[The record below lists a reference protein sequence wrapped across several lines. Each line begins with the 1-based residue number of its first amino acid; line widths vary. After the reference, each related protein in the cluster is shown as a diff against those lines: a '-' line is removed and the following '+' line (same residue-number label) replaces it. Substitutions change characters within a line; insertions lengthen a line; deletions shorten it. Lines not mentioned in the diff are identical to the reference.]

1 MKKVKVLGLAL
12 AFLAGACAETTKKS
26 ASPEDRARLLL
37 DVAVAALQEGDAID
51 ALERLFE
58 AERLAPNVAEVHHC
72 KALAYLAKRDSENAL
87 ISARRAIEIAPNFS
101 DALTTLGKILMDT
114 GRLGEAA
121 TYLRKAV
128 NDPIYRGAFKAR
140 TSLGIIAYRHADYEN
155 AQKHFDQAILEAPE
169 NACVARYYRGHLAL
183 QKGRY
188 AKAIKDYKDATTKL
202 CGRFSEAHFA
212 LGVALTRNRE
222 FDKARKKF
230 VEITQLY
237 PDTPIADK
245 AKERLRYLP

>member
-1 MKKVKVLGLAL
+1 MILAL
-12 AFLAGACAETTKKS
+12 ALFGGACAETTKKH
-26 ASPEDRARLLL
+26 ATPEERARLML

-58 AERLAPNVAEVHHC
+58 AERLAPSIPEIHHC
-72 KALAYLAKRDSENAL
+72 KALAYLAKRDPENAL
-87 ISARRAIEIAPNFS
+87 ISARRSVELAPNFS
-101 DALTTLGKILMDT
+101 DGLTTLGKILMDM
-114 GRLGEAA
+114 GRLSEAS

-155 AQKHFDQAILEAPE
+155 AQRHFDQAIQEAPE
-169 NACVARYYRGHLAL
+169 GACVARYYRGHLSL
-183 QKGRY
+183 QKGQY
-188 AKAIKDYKDATTKL
+188 ARAIKDYKDATAKL

-237 PDTPIADK
+237 PDSPIADK